1 MSWARLAEM
10 FNVDPKVNQ
19 SQEEGAQEGGV
30 DVPPRTESPHRLS
43 SVYSLRSFS
52 TALDD
57 YQECRSL
64 SHLDILM
71 PVYLIPLLALGLKL
85 LLGLFPKIVVMSM
98 VIVSV
103 NVAERAGFLGG
114 QTAAQ

>member
-1 MSWARLAEM
+1 MLAGQMFEEDNEQQRSWSRAIPFSHVFLCARSMSWARLAEM

-19 SQEEGAQEGGV
+19 SQEEGGSG
-30 DVPPRTESPHRLS
+30 
-43 SVYSLRSFS
+43 S

-71 PVYLIPLLALGLKL
+71 PVYLIPLLALGLKV
-85 LLGLFPKIVVMSM
+85 PQH
-98 VIVSV
+98 
-103 NVAERAGFLGG
+103 A
-114 QTAAQ
+114 T